1 MNTLG
6 QLFGNIN
13 NLMAFL
19 DIEDKKP
26 QTDTKE
32 ELDESPNVIYDDGG
46 QLQIVDFNE
55 IFEEENSEDNNF
67 KLGDLDISEL
77 KA

>member
-46 QLQIVDFNE
+46 QL
-55 IFEEENSEDNNF
+55 
-67 KLGDLDISEL
+67 
-77 KA
+77 